1 MKQIW
6 LTSMLA
12 IGLLA
17 APSFADDLSHR
28 KAAAKLLEVTNVQQ
42 MLEKVKASVETIM
55 RQQLGALQLPEEG
68 RQAAAKAQQEM
79 MEWFSQFF
87 AWEKTRDMYTE
98 IYVETFTEDELNE
111 LIAFNQSP
119 LGQKVLKKMPELMH
133 RSMEKTQQVLR
144 EAEPEVKRR
153 LRKIILELESR
164 YKV

>member
-6 LTSMLA
+6 LSSMLA

-42 MLEKVKASVETIM
+42 ILEKVKASVEVTM
-55 RQQLGALQLPEEG
+55 RQQLEALKLSQDG
-68 RQAAAKAQQEM
+68 REAASKAQQEM
-79 MEWFSQFF
+79 MEWFSEFF

-119 LGQKVLKKMPELMH
+119 LGQKVLKKMPELVQ

-153 LRKIILELESR
+153 LRKIILELEQR